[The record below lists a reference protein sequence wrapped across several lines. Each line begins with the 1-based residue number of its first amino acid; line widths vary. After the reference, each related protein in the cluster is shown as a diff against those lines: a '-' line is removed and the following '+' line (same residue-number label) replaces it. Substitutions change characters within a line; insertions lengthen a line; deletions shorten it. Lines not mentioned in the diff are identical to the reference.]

1 MRITYKEESLKID
14 ICFITSTPHL
24 SSHASLG
31 HRQLCLAHKVLDDKE
46 YAHYYSRM
54 TKSVFSLSMKE
65 KYVIMDNSAFEFEQ
79 QGRGVP
85 IDKVLQ
91 AAKIVT
97 PSELCAIDILFDGPG
112 TVESVQRFLTYV
124 DDKDPYMFNSTKMMA
139 IPQGKNE
146 TEWLDCYE
154 ELVQMEG
161 VDVIGFS
168 KLSIP
173 ESFVGDH
180 HTDGNCTRGRIKCLD
195 FLVDH
200 NMTPDVFGKETH
212 LLGSDNLGLQELSYY
227 YEKNYDFIRSND
239 TSMPFVYG
247 YNGIK
252 IKDNKVNHILM
263 DKLDFNKQLTSDE
276 MEAVDYNFLAWRTL
290 NVK

>member
-1 MRITYKEESLKID
+1 VKID

-24 SSHASLG
+24 PSHASLG
-31 HRQLCLAHKVLDDKE
+31 DRHLCLAHKVLDDKE
-46 YAHYYSRM
+46 YADYYSFIDVNPVSSS
-54 TKSVFSLSMKE
+54 T

-91 AAKIVT
+91 AAKIVI
-97 PSELCAIDILFDGPG
+97 PDELCAIDILFDGPG
-112 TVESVQRFLTYV
+112 TVESVQRFLDHV
-124 DDKDPYMFNSTKMMA
+124 NDKDAQLFASIRMMA
-139 IPQGKNE
+139 IPQGKSE
-146 TEWLDCYE
+146 VEWLDCYE

-161 VDVIGFS
+161 IDVIGFS
-168 KLSIP
+168 KLSVP

-180 HTDGNCTRGRIKCLD
+180 HTNGNCTRGRIKCLD

-200 NMTPDVFGKETH
+200 KMTPDVFGKETH

-247 YNGIK
+247 YTGAK
-252 IKDNKVNHILM
+252 IKDNKVDEIII
-263 DKLDFNKQLTSDE
+263 DKLDFDWQLTPE
-276 MEAVDYNFLAWRTL
+276 EIETVDHNISAWRTL